1 MLSTWNERGRATSL
15 ANVDALGRPRRSVPS
30 LGSVGPRDMNASKL
44 RHRWPRWTVRSLLLL
59 FIPLC
64 AAFAYYGYLHRQ
76 YWLAVDAYDMMFS
89 KGLDSSD
96 GLRHRIYIFKN
107 GNVTD
112 ADLKGFIPAFNGHA
126 PSGFGRIEK
135 IRLKGSKVS
144 AEAVQRFRQ
153 AVPDCELE
161 L

>member
-1 MLSTWNERGRATSL
+1 MSSY
-15 ANVDALGRPRRSVPS
+15 DSRR
-30 LGSVGPRDMNASKL
+30 
-44 RHRWPRWTVRSLLLL
+44 RWSRWRLRSLLLL

-64 AAFAYYGYLHRQ
+64 AALAYFGHLQRQRGFAI
-76 YWLAVDAYDMMFS
+76 DAYHRMES
-89 KGLDSSD
+89 KGLDANFRN
-96 GLRHRIYIFKN
+96 GLLHSVYIFKN

-126 PSGFGRIEK
+126 PSGWGRIEK
-135 IRLKGSKVS
+135 IRLNGSKVS
-144 AEAVQRFRQ
+144 AEAVQRFRA